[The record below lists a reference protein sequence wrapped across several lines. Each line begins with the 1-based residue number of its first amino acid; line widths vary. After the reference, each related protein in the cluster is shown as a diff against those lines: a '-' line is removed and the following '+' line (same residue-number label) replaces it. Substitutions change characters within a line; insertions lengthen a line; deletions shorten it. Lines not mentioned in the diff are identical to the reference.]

1 MRQRRYLFLPLLVLF
16 AQGVILGQ
24 TGTGS
29 LTGTVTDPS
38 GAVVSGVTISAKNTA
53 TGLEVSTKSTAAGF
67 LRRDGFDA
75 GVQAVPAD
83 WSGHSGGHCGG
94 LGYPSHAGR
103 HHANGYGDRRSAAAP
118 DIVF

>member
-53 TGLEVSTKSTAAGF
+53 TGLEVSTKSTAAG
-67 LRRDGFDA
+67 LYVIPNLPPSSYAVTASMQGFKQFRQT
-75 GVQAVPAD
+75 GVVIPVA
-83 WSGHSGGHCGG
+83 
-94 LGYPSHAGR
+94 
-103 HHANGYGDRRSAAAP
+103 
-118 DIVF
+118 